1 MTRTTLFVTGDAN
14 APDGI
19 ARPWAVPV
27 TGYSSVVDVQTIG
40 IAAAVIGVIATV
52 AYLVLGVFVVRYLR
66 RIAQKH

>member
-1 MTRTTLFVTGDAN
+1 
-14 APDGI
+14 
-19 ARPWAVPV
+19 
-27 TGYSSVVDVQTIG
+27 VDVQTIG